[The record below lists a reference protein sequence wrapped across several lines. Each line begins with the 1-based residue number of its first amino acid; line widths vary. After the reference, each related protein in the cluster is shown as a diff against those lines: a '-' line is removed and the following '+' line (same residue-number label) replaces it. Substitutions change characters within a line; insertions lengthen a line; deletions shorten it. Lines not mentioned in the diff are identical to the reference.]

1 MQTKEIKQESP
12 ASETK
17 NSDQN
22 NPATAEGN
30 QDATASSLT
39 ALDGLDYTRSKLVS
53 SSTVYEV
60 LLQCNVMGAKD
71 SVSLVFLGPRPKC
84 VREANHLQLLNEVEQ
99 NIVIC
104 QWQAD
109 Q

>member
-1 MQTKEIKQESP
+1 MRTHWLYLSTKFLQRAICSYTYRDKKLPKVQTKEIKQESP

-22 NPATAEGN
+22 NPATAEGNN

-60 LLQCNVMGAKD
+60 LLQCT
-71 SVSLVFLGPRPKC
+71 L
-84 VREANHLQLLNEVEQ
+84 
-99 NIVIC
+99 
-104 QWQAD
+104 
-109 Q
+109 